1 MGGVWERQIRTV
13 RSVLAV
19 LLEKNGQQLDD
30 ETLRTLMSEVMAIV
44 NGRPLTHD
52 LDDPDLVPLNPSRL
66 LTGKS
71 KIIMPPPGTFQR
83 QDLYCRRQWR
93 RVQHLA
99 DQFWQRWRKEYL
111 QNLQARPKWN
121 DERVNLQVG
130 DVVIIKD
137 DNAPRNQWSLGR
149 VEETI
154 ASDDELV
161 RQAKIRMAT
170 RWLDKNGR
178 RMQDIRFLER
188 PITKLVVLVKNN
200 QEEVSEHTEE
210 GTDPVTANG

>member
-154 ASDDELV
+154 ASDDDLV
-161 RQAKIRMAT
+161 RQAKVRIAT
-170 RWLDKNGR
+170 KWIDRKGR
-178 RMQDIRFLER
+178 RMEEPRFLDR
-188 PITKLVVLVKNN
+188 PISKLVLLVKHP
-200 QEEVSEHTEE
+200 QEEDTPPATVS
-210 GTDPVTANG
+210 V